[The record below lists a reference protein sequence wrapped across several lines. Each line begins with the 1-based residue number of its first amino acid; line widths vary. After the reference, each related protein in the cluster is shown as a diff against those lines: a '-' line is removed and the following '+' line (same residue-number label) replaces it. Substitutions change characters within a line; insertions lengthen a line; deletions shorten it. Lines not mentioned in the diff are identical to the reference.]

1 MSEKSTE
8 KVETSTEVTPSSST
22 AKPSAPESPTTAKEL
37 DFDDDA
43 GESHHP
49 DKANTPKEKRVSFK
63 DAEPEDEEQAPPPKP
78 PRPLSPSAHAEN
90 TLVEA
95 FPSIDAKVVKAVLL
109 ASGGKVEPAFNAL
122 LSMSDPNFE
131 NDMVPPP
138 PPRKSSQ
145 RQPVTQMEADERYAR
160 QLADQYDSSYS
171 GFGNRGV
178 GDPPLPAR
186 RQQTG
191 LNPNELDRERNFFD
205 GMFRNDLQNA
215 V

>member
-1 MSEKSTE
+1 MSEKPIE
-8 KVETSTEVTPSSST
+8 KLEPAAEETPSSSS
-22 AKPSAPESPTTAKEL
+22 KPSGAESPTTAKEL

-43 GESHHP
+43 GEGNQG
-49 DKANTPKEKRVSFK
+49 DKTNTPKEKRVSFK
-63 DAEPEDEEQAPPPKP
+63 DAEPEEDEPAPPPKP

-90 TLVEA
+90 TLIEA
-95 FPSIDAKVVKAVLL
+95 FPSIDSKVVKAVLL

-145 RQPVTQMEADERYAR
+145 RQPISQLEADEQYAR
-160 QLADQYDSSYS
+160 QLAGQYDSSYS

-178 GDPPLPAR
+178 GDPPLPKR
-186 RQQTG
+186 RQDSN

-205 GMFRNDLQNA
+205 GKF
-215 V
+215 